1 MNHCFTVR
9 EVALQ
14 VKIILN
20 LPRDLPHRIPLLG
33 FECRCLHGHDV
44 GTLAVEC
51 GIAGQPLG
59 TFDLSQGDVVRGQA
73 VEDVSF
79 WCGLRASV
87 AVGERMGDLVAV
99 IRTQQQAIVHQL
111 AQRTVGSARLDV

>member
-1 MNHCFTVR
+1 MNHCLAVR
-9 EVALQ
+9 EIALQ

-20 LPRDLPHRIPLLG
+20 LPRDLPHRIPLLD

-44 GTLAVEC
+44 SALAVEC

-73 VEDVSF
+73 VEDGGI

-99 IRTQQQAIVHQL
+99 IRTLQQAIVHQL
-111 AQRTVGSARLDV
+111 TQRTVGSTSLDV